1 MDYFMTVLLPMIGGL
16 GVTMGIFLITFFVSI
31 PLGFGFTLMTR
42 SRFKIINAIAEVFI
56 YVMRG
61 TPLMLQ
67 LLFVYFGM
75 PLLPVIGPILTFNRF
90 PAACIAFSLNYA
102 AYFAE
107 IFRGGLLAV
116 DIGQYEASKV
126 LGLSRFQT
134 MVRVVIPQMI
144 RVSLPS
150 VTNETITL
158 LKDTALVTIIGVAEV
173 LHYAKAAVNR
183 DATPFAYL
191 VAGLLYLVINF
202 VITLVFKKLEEK
214 YDF

>member
-1 MDYFMTVLLPMIGGL
+1 MLTTMAEGMVRTCGIFFLTLLFSLPLGMIIMLLRRSRITIVSSVIKVLL
-16 GVTMGIFLITFFVSI
+16 
-31 PLGFGFTLMTR
+31 
-42 SRFKIINAIAEVFI
+42 AIV
-56 YVMRG
+56 RG

-67 LLFVYFGM
+67 LLVWYFG
-75 PLLPVIGPILTFNRF
+75 PYYLFGISIRGYRF
-90 PAACIAFSLNYA
+90 PAIIIGFSVNYA
-102 AYFAE
+102 CYFAE

-116 DIGQYEASKV
+116 DVGQYEASKV

-134 MVRVVIPQMI
+134 MVRVIIPQMI

-191 VAGLLYLVINF
+191 VAGLLYLLINF
-202 VITLVFKKLEEK
+202 IITLVFKKLEEK
-214 YDF
+214 FDF